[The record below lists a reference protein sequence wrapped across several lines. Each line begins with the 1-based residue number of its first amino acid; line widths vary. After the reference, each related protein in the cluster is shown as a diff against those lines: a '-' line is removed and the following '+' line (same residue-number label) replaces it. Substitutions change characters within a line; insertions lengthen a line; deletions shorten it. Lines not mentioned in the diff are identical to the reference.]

1 MTGEKYL
8 ELKEAIERAVESS
21 CRGERVG
28 VLFSGGLDSSLIAHL
43 AKRHALGVELFT
55 AGMADAPDVSWAVKV
70 AGELALPLSV
80 SVLTEG
86 KVLALY
92 GAVEQMSSG
101 GLLKIELG
109 VPLLACCREAKRL
122 KVRILLSGS
131 GAEELFGGY
140 QRHWEAFETGQDVG
154 AMLREELEALPYG
167 DVARNEAVARSEGI
181 EIRCPLLDEEVGRLA
196 MQVPVEEKF
205 SGERKSVL
213 RKIAREL
220 GVPESACARQKQ
232 ALQYGSG
239 VHKILLKRFGK
250 NAKPA
255 SDRI

>member
-1 MTGEKYL
+1 MDEDL
-8 ELKEAIERAVESS
+8 LVELKESVERAVENA

-28 VLFSGGLDSSLIAHL
+28 VLFSGGLDSSLIAFL

-55 AGMADAPDVSWAVKV
+55 AGMPDSPDVSWAVRV
-70 AGELALPLSV
+70 AAELALPLNI
-80 SVLTEG
+80 SVLNEG

-92 GAVEQMSSG
+92 GAVEQISPG
-101 GLLKIELG
+101 DLLKVELG

-140 QRHWEAFETGQDVG
+140 QRHWEAFEKGQDVG
-154 AMLREELEALPYG
+154 AMLREELEALPLG

-205 SGERKSVL
+205 AGERKAVL
-213 RKIAREL
+213 RRVARGL
-220 GVPESACARQKQ
+220 GVPESACGRQKQ

-239 VHKILLKRFGK
+239 VHKVLLKRFGQK
-250 NAKPA
+250 RK
-255 SDRI
+255 